1 MKKGNLSN
9 VPAPYVI
16 IDGESLYEFSWF
28 TVAPKREYI
37 EKLEGVIRSANI
49 SIYLDQRSKLTKR
62 DIEKS
67 PFSFTDILV
76 MDHNKFMTHLRK
88 TKNWIFCSSERMGKF
103 SGRSVPIDTSPATIL
118 AEVGL

>member
-1 MKKGNLSN
+1 MKNGNLSN

-16 IDGESLYEFSWF
+16 IDGESLYEVSWF
-28 TVAPKREYI
+28 TIAPKREYI
-37 EKLEGVIRSANI
+37 EKLENVIRRANI
-49 SIYLDQRSKLTKR
+49 SIYLEPRSKITKR

-88 TKNWIFCSSERMGKF
+88 KKDVVFCASERMGKF
-103 SGRSVPIDTSPATIL
+103 SGRCSPLDTSPATIL
-118 AEVGL
+118 AEVGI